1 MPLIQEKDRKFIKGE
16 FDSLKTP
23 VKLVG
28 FYADNGCDY
37 CPQTRQLA
45 EELAE
50 LSDMVDVEIHD
61 FDRDRDLAD
70 QYGVDKVAATIVMS
84 PDKDYGIRYFG
95 IPSGYEFTSL
105 LEDILM
111 VGTGEVELQQSTLDV
126 LRSINVPVHMKVFI
140 TPTCPYCPRAVRM
153 SHKFAYVSDY
163 IRGDMVEAMEF
174 PVLANQYNVMAV
186 PRTVIN
192 DRAYLE
198 GAAPENM
205 FIDKILEALSIKEP
219 VTNW

>member
-1 MPLIQEKDRKFIKGE
+1 VPLIQEKDREFIRGE
-16 FDSLKTP
+16 FENLKTP

-28 FYADNGCDY
+28 FYSKRGCDY
-37 CPQTRQLA
+37 CDPTRQIA

-50 LSDMVDVEIHD
+50 LSDMVSVEVHD
-61 FDRDRDLAD
+61 FDQDRSLAESF
-70 QYGVDKVAATIVMS
+70 GVDKVPATIVMS

-95 IPSGYEFTSL
+95 IPSGYEFMSL

-111 VGTGEVELQQSTLDV
+111 VGTGEVDLQQSTLDV
-126 LRSINVPVHMKVFI
+126 LKSIKVPVHMKVFI

-153 SHKFAYVSDY
+153 SHKFAYVSDF
-163 IRGDMVEAMEF
+163 IRGDMIESMEF
-174 PVLANQYNVMAV
+174 PALANQYNVMAV

-192 DRAYLE
+192 DRAFLE

-205 FIDKILEALSIKEP
+205 LIDKILEALSIEEP
-219 VTNW
+219 VTSW